1 MWIEDGVPSHSMQ
14 FYCRSDSRKNEPES
28 LRTEEEEEEERAD
41 RVECHRQ
48 KVEVISISSVIAIYN
63 IKISL
68 SLSLFSSHLCTICGV
83 LQFAPCIYNGTVA
96 VIR

>member
-14 FYCRSDSRKNEPES
+14 FYCRSDSRKHEPES

-68 SLSLFSSHLCTICGV
+68 SLSLSSHL
-83 LQFAPCIYNGTVA
+83 IYAQYVA
-96 VIR
+96 FYSSRRVFTMEL